1 MYNKLMKK
9 DVKDKNKKTKSEVW
23 RYIKK
28 CIPYFAK
35 EKKAIT
41 ILIVFSLVL
50 SIFNSFSPALM
61 AKILDYSTSGAL
73 DKAVGYSVFILI
85 LALIMEFI
93 DNIIFTRAYVKVQ
106 ESVSNNIK
114 KNVISSY
121 FDIDNKELLKTSSGI
136 FLTRIT
142 EDPNNVVMAF
152 NALRANV
159 SRIISNIFV
168 FVYIFYI
175 NFILGIITILG
186 TITVYIIEK
195 RAMDK
200 WNAYKK
206 RRNKLRDKNTT
217 IINEGIRG
225 THDIKLLNIV
235 EHFKNN
241 INGNLDELYTDT
253 MRSMKIDGNYT
264 FARSSAVN
272 IFTFVI
278 IVLSIYFVKFD
289 VITVSSLIAV
299 FLYKDRLFTSVLYL
313 AWSERQLKEFAL
325 SAERIFEVI
334 DHTKYEKEHY
344 GNKRVN
350 ELYGKIEF
358 KDVHFKYEKDEV
370 LKGISFTIEPKD
382 TVAVVGKSGSGK
394 STIINLLSK
403 IYEVTSGE
411 VLIDGYNV
419 NDLDKY
425 SLRNN
430 IAVISQKPYLFNMTI
445 KENLLLVNPDASQ
458 KQIENVCKICELH
471 DYIMTLP
478 KKYNT
483 LVGEGGVT
491 LSGGEC
497 QRVAIARALL
507 RKTNII
513 LFDEATSALDNETQA
528 NIQKA
533 INNISSEYTML
544 IVAHRLSTI
553 KDCNKIIVV
562 NDGKICGIGSHKEL
576 YKDNEI
582 YRTLYENELQKE
594 ENDKN

>member
-1 MYNKLMKK
+1 MKK
-9 DVKDKNKKTKSEVW
+9 DVKDKTKKTKSEIW
-23 RYIKK
+23 TYIKK
-28 CIPYFAK
+28 CAPYFAK
-35 EKKAIT
+35 EKKSVI
-41 ILIVFSLVL
+41 ILITLGLVL
-50 SIFNSFSPALM
+50 SIYNSFGPALM
-61 AKILDYSTSGAL
+61 SKILDYATSGRLEQAIS
-73 DKAVGYSVFILI
+73 YTVFILC
-85 LALIMEFI
+85 LSLFAVYVEIM
-93 DNIIFTRAYVKVQ
+93 IFNKAYVKVQ
-106 ESVSNNIK
+106 ETITNNIK
-114 KNVISSY
+114 KEVISAY

-142 EDPNNVVMAF
+142 SDPQNIVTAF
-152 NALRANV
+152 DALRSNL
-159 SRIISNIFV
+159 SRILSNLFV
-168 FVYIFYI
+168 FAYIFYI
-175 NFILGIITILG
+175 NFVLGVITVLG
-186 TITVYIIEK
+186 TITIYIIEK

-206 RRNKLRDKNTT
+206 RRNKLRDRNTT

-225 THDIKLLNIV
+225 SHDIKLLNIV
-235 EHFKNN
+235 EHFKSR
-241 INGNLDELYTDT
+241 ISSNLDELYNDT
-253 MRSMKIDGNYT
+253 MRSTEVDRRYT
-264 FARSSAVN
+264 FGRMLAVYV
-272 IFTFVI
+272 FTMTI
-278 IVLSIYFVKFD
+278 IVLSIYFVKFN
-289 VITVSSLIAV
+289 VIAVSSLIAV

-334 DHTKYEKEHY
+334 DHTEYKKEHY

-358 KDVHFKYEKDEV
+358 KDVHFKYDKDEV
-370 LKGISFTIEPKD
+370 LKGVDFSIEPKD

-403 IYEVTSGE
+403 IYEVTKGE
-411 VLIDGYNV
+411 ILIDGYNV
-419 NDLDKY
+419 NDLDKF

-483 LVGEGGVT
+483 IVGEGGVT

-562 NDGKICGIGSHKEL
+562 NDGKICGVGSHKEL
-576 YKDNEI
+576 YKNNEI